1 MTLQSISKENAIFN
15 AAFLWIRVTSKI
27 TLAWPS
33 KAIFLPASATD
44 FLNFLRFLY
53 FYLYCIESVWCS
65 HRRTIWSCTFY
76 SQDNMLKINKAARM
90 TEDKKTEQHE
100 GALFHVN
107 ISRAYPSVQKDV
119 RLSSLS
125 SGKYGKK
132 KIRNCNWEQIAS
144 KYINK
149 TTCLPIIIS

>member
-27 TLAWPS
+27 TFAWPS

-76 SQDNMLKINKAARM
+76 SQDNMLKIKAARM
-90 TEDKKTEQHE
+90 TEDKKRNNMK
-100 GALFHVN
+100 G
-107 ISRAYPSVQKDV
+107 
-119 RLSSLS
+119 LSSMWISPELILEYRKML
-125 SGKYGKK
+125 GFLPCQVVNMEKK
-132 KIRNCNWEQIAS
+132 DK
-144 KYINK
+144 K
-149 TTCLPIIIS
+149 L

>member
-27 TLAWPS
+27 TFTWPS

-76 SQDNMLKINKAARM
+76 SQDNMLKIKAARM
-90 TEDKKTEQHE
+90 TEDKKQNNMK
-100 GALFHVN
+100 G
-107 ISRAYPSVQKDV
+107 
-119 RLSSLS
+119 LSSMWISPELILAYRKML
-125 SGKYGKK
+125 GFLPCQVVNTEKK
-132 KIRNCNWEQIAS
+132 DK
-144 KYINK
+144 K
-149 TTCLPIIIS
+149 